1 LAVGKFV
8 RQARFCTFPP
18 YSYGVGNDNASRRA
32 QNQAAPQQE
41 DFAAEEK
48 LLHPKQIMMITAKAK
63 FSGTFVV
70 LLTILIAG
78 CAVGPNF
85 KRPAGPAVS
94 SYTSSPLTNTETVT
108 NITGGEAQRF
118 VVGADLS
125 AQWWT
130 LFHSQAL
137 NDLVERALKANPN
150 IKAAQASLL
159 AARETV
165 RAQRGAYYPS
175 VDASFSASRQKQS
188 DLIAPVP
195 NQNVFTYSLFTPEVA
210 VSYTPDVFGLNRRT
224 VESLNAQAQ
233 QQRFSLIAAHIAL
246 SANVVSAAVNE
257 AALRAEI
264 AVTRQLV
271 EQSHKALKI
280 LRAQFSRGYANR
292 LDLAAQESQAAQLAA
307 TLPPLLKQLAQQR
320 DALAVLVGAFPNEDP
335 AEKFE
340 LSSLHLP
347 QDLPLSLPSKLV
359 EQRPDIRQAE
369 ENMHAAS
376 AQIGIAIANRIPNIT
391 LSANAGNTALAID
404 QLFSSGTGFWTL
416 GAAVSQPIFQGGMLL
431 HKERAAK
438 AAYVGASE
446 QYRATVL
453 AAFQNVADTLNA
465 LEQDANALKTA
476 AEAEASA
483 KVTFDLT
490 QKQLQ
495 SGYINYLTLV
505 AAETVYQ
512 QAVMTLVQAQ
522 SNRYADTAAL
532 FLALGGGW
540 WNQDNLSKN

>member
-1 LAVGKFV
+1 M
-8 RQARFCTFPP
+8 TI
-18 YSYGVGNDNASRRA
+18 
-32 QNQAAPQQE
+32 AP
-41 DFAAEEK
+41 
-48 LLHPKQIMMITAKAK
+48 KAK
-63 FSGTFVV
+63 SPSALV
-70 LLTILIAG
+70 LLITMLIAG

-85 KRPAGPAVS
+85 KKPAAPAVS
-94 SYTSSPLTNTETVT
+94 GYTASPLTNTETIT

-118 VVGADLS
+118 GVGTDLS

-150 IKAAQASLL
+150 LKAAQASLL
-159 AARETV
+159 AARESV

-175 VDASFSASRQKQS
+175 VDASFAASRNKSSSQLS
-188 DLIAPVP
+188 SVP
-195 NQNVFTYSLFTPEVA
+195 NQEIFYYSLFTPEVA

-233 QQRFSLIAAHIAL
+233 QQRFALIATYITL

-257 AALRAEI
+257 ASLRGQITA
-264 AVTRQLV
+264 TRQLID
-271 EQSHKALKI
+271 QNTKALDI
-280 LRAQFSRGYANR
+280 LRAQFSKGYASR
-292 LDLAAQESQAAQLAA
+292 LDLAAQESQLAQMAA
-307 TLPPLLKQLAQQR
+307 TLAPLLKQLAQQR
-320 DALAVLVGAFPNEDP
+320 DALAVLVGAFPSEDP

-340 LSSLHLP
+340 LSSLRLP
-347 QDLPLSLPSKLV
+347 QDLPLSLPAKLV

-391 LSANAGNTALAID
+391 LSASAGSTALAID
-404 QLFSSGTGFWTL
+404 QLFTSGTGFWSL
-416 GAAVSQPIFQGGMLL
+416 GAAASQPLFQGGMLL

-438 AAYVGASE
+438 AVYVAASE
-446 QYRATVL
+446 QYRAAVL

-465 LEQDANALKTA
+465 LEQDANALKA
-476 AEAEASA
+476 AVDAEHAA

-495 SGYINYLTLV
+495 SGYVNYLTLV
-505 AAETVYQ
+505 GAETVYQ

-522 SNRYADTAAL
+522 ANRYADTAAL

-540 WNQDNLSKN
+540 WNQGDLSKN